1 MTDGTLLL
9 LLLLL
14 PALSAAVVP
23 FIRPEGSRGFALGA
37 SVIQLL
43 ATVFLFQG
51 QALSENGWL
60 EISYDWVPDLGIHF
74 HLGVDGIGILMLAL
88 TNVLV
93 PLIVLSSHRNNHH
106 RPNALFGLIL
116 LMQAALNG
124 VFMAMDGFL
133 FYVFWE
139 LALLPIWF
147 ICLLWGG
154 ADRVRITL
162 KFFIYTLSGS
172 LLMLLGLIMVYLQT
186 PAPHS
191 FDLNAL
197 YAVALDANDQGWLFW
212 MFFLAFAIKIP
223 VFPFHTWQPDTY
235 TDAPPQG
242 SMLLSGI
249 MLKMGI
255 YGIIRWMLPILPDG
269 IAEWGNT
276 VLVLC
281 AIGIV
286 YASIIALTQR
296 DFKRLIAY
304 SSIAH
309 VGLITA
315 GVFSLNI
322 QGLQGAMVQ
331 MLAHGVNVVGLFFIA
346 DIIERRMKT
355 RTMDELGGLANNH
368 PMFSI
373 LFLIVLLG
381 SVALPL
387 TNGFVGEFLLLSGI
401 YQTGALLAAVCG
413 LTVILGA
420 VYMLRAYQKVMLGEA
435 KPQNVEFTGLASSEK
450 IVLIVLAAL
459 IIITGI
465 YPAPILQTAQP
476 ALEDVLSYVQD
487 LY

>member
-14 PALSAAVVP
+14 PALAAAVVH

-60 EISYDWVPDLGIHF
+60 ELSYDWVPDLGIHF
-74 HLGVDGIGILMLAL
+74 HLGVDGIGILLLAL

-197 YAVALDANDQGWLFW
+197 YRCSGRKRPGLVVLDVLPCLRHQDPGVSFPHLATGYVHRCSTARFDVVIGHHAEDGYLRHHPLDASD
-212 MFFLAFAIKIP
+212 
-223 VFPFHTWQPDTY
+223 
-235 TDAPPQG
+235 
-242 SMLLSGI
+242 SS
-249 MLKMGI
+249 
-255 YGIIRWMLPILPDG
+255 RWH
-269 IAEWGNT
+269 
-276 VLVLC
+276 
-281 AIGIV
+281 
-286 YASIIALTQR
+286 R
-296 DFKRLIAY
+296 
-304 SSIAH
+304 
-309 VGLITA
+309 
-315 GVFSLNI
+315 
-322 QGLQGAMVQ
+322 
-331 MLAHGVNVVGLFFIA
+331 
-346 DIIERRMKT
+346 
-355 RTMDELGGLANNH
+355 
-368 PMFSI
+368 
-373 LFLIVLLG
+373 
-381 SVALPL
+381 
-387 TNGFVGEFLLLSGI
+387 
-401 YQTGALLAAVCG
+401 
-413 LTVILGA
+413 
-420 VYMLRAYQKVMLGEA
+420 
-435 KPQNVEFTGLASSEK
+435 
-450 IVLIVLAAL
+450 
-459 IIITGI
+459 
-465 YPAPILQTAQP
+465 
-476 ALEDVLSYVQD
+476 
-487 LY
+487 

>member
-1 MTDGTLLL
+1 
-9 LLLLL
+9 
-14 PALSAAVVP
+14 
-23 FIRPEGSRGFALGA
+23 
-37 SVIQLL
+37 
-43 ATVFLFQG
+43 
-51 QALSENGWL
+51 
-60 EISYDWVPDLGIHF
+60 
-74 HLGVDGIGILMLAL
+74 
-88 TNVLV
+88 
-93 PLIVLSSHRNNHH
+93 
-106 RPNALFGLIL
+106 
-116 LMQAALNG
+116 
-124 VFMAMDGFL
+124 
-133 FYVFWE
+133 
-139 LALLPIWF
+139 
-147 ICLLWGG
+147 
-154 ADRVRITL
+154 
-162 KFFIYTLSGS
+162 
-172 LLMLLGLIMVYLQT
+172 
-186 PAPHS
+186 
-191 FDLNAL
+191 
-197 YAVALDANDQGWLFW
+197 
-212 MFFLAFAIKIP
+212 
-223 VFPFHTWQPDTY
+223 
-235 TDAPPQG
+235 
-242 SMLLSGI
+242 
-249 MLKMGI
+249 MGI

-476 ALEDVLSYVQD
+476 ALDDVLSYVQD